1 MANFFKVLDLTTQKY
16 LDDNLEPSIS
26 IDFIQSQ
33 VFEELLALSSTDVTS
48 YTINENRHNEILKL
62 IDESELNF
70 NKEFIYNSLIW
81 LNQSYFESVQLSN
94 DFIFCSLDKEA
105 NELENMEDVLSTY
118 FGERGLNLKSIYFK
132 FDHNTNEYDKKITN
146 KLVILDI
153 MNVIKKYGPRKTDI
167 DSVPIKRLS
176 DRVQYIKFVTAS
188 VLKNHLRDKNP
199 KSSSSDKSLHRFILT
214 FFHYAQVP
222 VSSKDKDLIDDNP
235 GLVANI
241 LQRWKE

>member
-26 IDFIQSQ
+26 IDFNKSQ
-33 VFEELLALSSTDVTS
+33 IFEELLALSSTYVTS

-62 IDESELNF
+62 IDESKLNF
-70 NKEFIYNSLIW
+70 NKELIYNSLIW

-94 DFIFCSLDKEA
+94 DFIICSLDKEA
-105 NELENMEDVLSTY
+105 NELEILEDVLSTY
-118 FGERGLNLKSIYFK
+118 FGERGLNLESIYFK
-132 FDHNTNEYDKKITN
+132 FDHNTNENDKKITN

-153 MNVIKKYGPRKTDI
+153 MNVIKNYGPRKTDI
-167 DSVPIKRLS
+167 DSVPIKRHS

-199 KSSSSDKSLHRFILT
+199 KSSDKSLHRFILT
-214 FFHYAQVP
+214 FFHCAQVP
-222 VSSKDKDLIDDNP
+222 VSSKDKELIDDNP

-241 LQRWKE
+241 LRRWKE